1 MKQKIPYSKKI
12 LHLIKISK
20 LSIFQGLIHEINAIA
35 LQSLE
40 NLQHKLLTMFCNNY
54 NYEKYFISFLYV
66 SKII

>member
-20 LSIFQGLIHEINAIA
+20 LSIFQGLIHEINVIA

-40 NLQHKLLTMFCNNY
+40 NLQHNSKVTY
-54 NYEKYFISFLYV
+54 YV
-66 SKII
+66 L